1 MSILSI
7 LSRMAIAAV
16 FYFLPDLF
24 ITSGVKR
31 AFDKHRKRASR
42 IYWTFNLFIFFLA
55 FAGMITSRFVNEDMQ
70 RFNLYFL
77 GLFVSF
83 LFAKIFAGFIFLGE
97 DIFRIPKSIFTKK
110 KRRAENPDANKW
122 LSRRKF
128 LSQTTLLLSA
138 IPFAGFIYVMVKGR
152 YNFTLH
158 KQTLYFTDL
167 PAAFDG
173 LTITQLSDLHIG
185 SWDHTSKD
193 ELNAMLEM
201 VKNLNSDLF
210 FFTGDI
216 VNSRADE
223 MDGWVETF
231 DHISAPLG
239 KYSILGNHDYGD
251 YASWNSDEAKAEN
264 LRQVKS
270 IHPKLGFKLLLNEN
284 LAIEKDGE
292 KIFIIG
298 VENWGKGGFQKYGDI
313 KKASAGLTQNDF
325 RVLLSHDPSH
335 WDAVVLKEE
344 FPPQLT
350 LSGHTHGFQMGI
362 ELPGFH
368 FSPAKWV
375 YEEWAGLYE
384 KNNFKIYVN
393 RGLGTVGYPGRL
405 GIWPEVTQFV
415 LRRK

>member
-16 FYFLPDLF
+16 VYFLPDLF
-24 ITSGVKR
+24 ISSGVKK
-31 AFDKHRKRASR
+31 AFEPYRKQASR
-42 IYWTFNLFIFFLA
+42 IYWSVNLLIYFLA
-55 FAGMITSRFVNEDMQ
+55 FAGMITSRYMNEDMV

-77 GLFVSF
+77 GIFVSF
-83 LFAKIFAGFIFLGE
+83 MFAKLFAGIIFLGE
-97 DIFRIPKSIFTKK
+97 DIYRLPKSIFTRK
-110 KRRAENPDANKW
+110 KRKAADPGSKKW
-122 LSRRKF
+122 ISRRKF
-128 LSQTTLLLSA
+128 ISQTALLLSA
-138 IPFAGFIYVMVKGR
+138 IPFSGFIYGMVKGR

-158 KQTLYFTDL
+158 KQEIYFDDL
-167 PAAFDG
+167 PPAFDG

-193 ELNAMLEM
+193 QLVEMLKM
-201 VKNLNSDLF
+201 VNDLRSDVF

-223 MDGWVETF
+223 MDGWEETF
-231 DHISAPLG
+231 SHIEAPLG
-239 KYSILGNHDYGD
+239 KFSILGNHDYGD

-264 LRQVKS
+264 LKLVKA

-284 LAIEKDGE
+284 VHLEKNGE
-292 KIFIIG
+292 KIFIVG
-298 VENWGKGGFQKYGDI
+298 VENWGIGGFQKYGDI
-313 KKASAGLTQNDF
+313 KKASEGLSKDDF
-325 RVLLSHDPSH
+325 RILLSHDPSH
-335 WDAVVLKEE
+335 WDAVVLKEN

-350 LSGHTHGFQMGI
+350 LSGHTHGFQMGVEI
-362 ELPGFH
+362 PGFR
-368 FSPAKWV
+368 FSPARWV

-384 KNNFKIYVN
+384 KNNFRIYVN

-405 GIWPEVTQFV
+405 GIWPEITQII